1 MNKNPYWN
9 TLWSNRD
16 QEFYW
21 SGTKHGFALGIG
33 TTLLAMWYLNTAI
46 KIYKNRKEEIKR
58 KQRLSPNKG
67 SFFFFCRYN

>member
-9 TLWSNRD
+9 TFWSNRD

-33 TTLLAMWYLNTAI
+33 TTLLAMWYFNTAI
-46 KIYKNRKEEIKR
+46 KIYKDRTEEKIE
-58 KQRLSPNKG
+58 S
-67 SFFFFCRYN
+67 